1 MDEWR
6 VKENTDIP
14 APTLVSSKTHA
25 QPDEKDPM
33 DESVE
38 VEGGCGREGK
48 RRALQH
54 YSTYVPDKARVEGER
69 EYRYPCTHDL

>member
-25 QPDEKDPM
+25 QPEEKDPM

-38 VEGGCGREGK
+38 VEGGRGREGK
-48 RRALQH
+48 RRTLQH
-54 YSTYVPDKARVEGER
+54 YLT
-69 EYRYPCTHDL
+69 